1 MRQPVPA
8 RARAALEQPRA
19 IAQQQEHQEQH
30 CDHAG
35 TADTVSRHDRARRS
49 LVARS
54 IAAAVALIS
63 WLGPV
68 QVSWQAAR
76 QSAAT
81 IALHGAAASDGQ
93 DSPFTSWLTTGRLLV
108 RWSLREAQAG
118 AITDP
123 TAPIRFTPTLTQTT
137 GQGGGVP
144 AINITT
150 PNQSGLSYNLLRS
163 LTVDGIGLI
172 LNNSLAGGG
181 TLLGGNVGGN
191 ANLATSG
198 PASTI
203 LTQVT
208 GTDPIRI
215 NGTVEVFGTPA
226 SVIFAAPAG
235 IYTQGAGFTN
245 TPRVTLSTGT
255 PQFLNG
261 SGANVPFDQAS
272 AVGFLVN
279 SGRIQ
284 IDPAAGSTAGAG
296 IEGTVG
302 AINLIGQTVGVNAPL
317 FAGNQINVI
326 AGNQQVAPVATGTG
340 RAGSDWQVTGTGAN
354 AAANS
359 ASAQNG
365 LAIDATAFGAMTA
378 GQIKLISTA
387 QGLGVRAAGDLAA
400 NTGNVNIDAN
410 GDVSVGNVYG
420 QQAVGI
426 ATTGAVTTSGAVRAQ
441 QDVTIGAGGDLTI
454 GGAAQAGNNLTL
466 NAGGNVAGAGNL
478 AAAKA
483 LNVGAGKSVNL
494 GGSLNA
500 ASIAV
505 AAQGKDGTGD
515 LALGGNVSSPNT
527 IQLNAARDA
536 FIAGPLATGGDLRLT
551 AGRDIAIGGTVQ
563 STGASVLGAARDIHV
578 AGTGSVTTGAT
589 TTATAGR
596 NLGVD
601 GTVSSRGDLRLDAT
615 DGQVASTGS
624 LISGGGITAA
634 AGGANGDIALGG
646 KVSAP
651 GSVTLAAARNAT
663 VGGQLVTGTDLKIG
677 AGQDV
682 AVTGAV
688 QSVGATTLTGSR
700 DIGIA
705 STGAVTAGTTTTA
718 AAGRHLLLLGS
729 TASGGDTQLT
739 ATGVLATAGTVL
751 AGGNVSASGQGG
763 VVLGGTVYAT
773 RGVTAQSGG
782 GAIGVTG
789 SVIAHGGS
797 TVLTGTDV
805 SVSGTTQS
813 SGDTALTATQGSV
826 AVDGQSAAVGN
837 LNISAAQ
844 DIAGQGTTTSVGNT
858 TLAAGR
864 DIARTGG
871 SQAAGNLTATAGN
884 RLAMAALPVVGGD
897 ATLSGASVVLGA
909 AGKSSQIKGTL
920 TATGAQGVT
929 TAGTINAGSAKLTGG
944 AVNNIGT
951 VTASNTLTVTGSTI
965 ANSGTLGGAT
975 TSVHGTEVANAGL
988 IGGQAVSVTADNTLS
1003 NQNGTLLGTQSLTVA
1018 ANTLMS
1024 NRNGVMFAGS
1034 PSGTTPGQGDLT
1046 ATVSGGNGSF
1056 NNAGGQILAS
1066 NNATINLRNQS
1077 VDAANL
1083 GTINANGALTY
1094 NVGAVA
1100 NTGAWTVGGKT
1111 ATINAANGI
1120 ANTGSIQ
1127 HAGDLTLSTPGAV
1140 TNSGQIIAGHDLAV
1154 SGGAIGNA
1162 AGATLHA
1169 DHDLSVTGA
1178 TANRGTVEALNDIK
1192 IAGAGYDNAGAL
1204 TQANRDINLNVSGSV
1219 LNQGGTIGAGRD
1231 VSLTAGQIVND
1242 ATVSGG
1248 ASTTVVTGQEVNP
1261 TYLSRV
1267 VIGQKQV
1274 QIQVGGTAD
1283 DGPQYSPFNFPITIG
1298 DLKPSASGVISAYS
1312 AVETYIPSS
1321 GGGDN
1326 GPSSQSMELW
1336 HFGELPSTV
1345 GAASAGKITPLITLP
1360 TVTRTETT
1368 TQDGVSG
1375 VIQAGRN
1382 LAVTASTLSN
1392 NGGRISAAGN
1402 LSMAVGTLNNGTSAG
1417 STKTITES
1425 IDQAT
1430 LNAFMRQLAT
1440 QLGWNAFYSG
1450 PLGVLSEGCGYAD
1463 CNPTQGLIQPHW
1475 IWLNYTPD
1483 GTGSVNG
1490 FTATPPA
1497 AQTTVQ
1503 QVAGKQGVIAA
1514 GGNVDL
1520 TQVGTLNNGGQIAA
1534 AGNVAL
1540 GGSVNNVGQQLVNRT
1555 TLPGCVGNP
1564 ATCTNSVSRGFFGAT
1579 AGPWDSPTY
1588 DVIDPKQQVASI
1600 VAGGTLTANLAQL
1613 TNQTGTITAAG
1624 NVLIT
1629 APTVTNTGGTIQS
1642 KAGSVTIN
1650 AANSLVNQ
1658 AAPTTTVRQ
1667 SHGSD
1672 VAPCGKSGSGNCDTA
1687 TQTAT
1692 GDAGMILAAG
1702 DLTVNAGAVRNNG
1715 GAMVAGGNNTITT
1728 GSFDNSSI
1736 FLRQYYHWMF
1746 LDQDS
1751 NPSDR
1756 WGCDSAGDISG
1767 CQRAFGGNLRNGTNA
1782 NAENAPTIGVLNSYV
1797 SGGNLT
1803 IRAGGAIVNSGN
1815 IAGTAISL
1823 SGATITN
1830 GITNPSIQ
1838 TPPSTSG
1845 RQVVS
1850 LGPVGTANA
1859 QLPVTGTPDTF
1870 SGPTT
1875 VLQQGVPT
1883 PSNPGTTNG
1892 RWQFNPVVV
1901 TTQSGGAVAW
1911 HFNTPPDGAA
1921 VTTPTASGSTAQY
1934 LSNSPATAVLGGIG
1948 PQALINALPADLRPG
1963 GTPFY
1968 YDPQAENQRLDQAAL
1983 AQTGRTSFINGL
1995 TYDSQNHLTVDDQ
2008 QKLILYQNA
2017 ADYAKAHNVQ
2027 LGQALTHDQLAALDK
2042 PMLWYVTQQVPDPN
2056 CLSSACPM
2064 VSALVPQVYLPPGYS
2079 GIEPGGSIVAS
2090 KSLELLANNPVRN
2103 TGTLGSYGTL
2113 TTNTT
2118 IVNEQRAAEM
2128 TAAWQPI
2135 EDGWA
2140 RTTGQQGQAN
2150 SGFVFAANAADIAGQ
2165 IRNINGVVAQLNADG
2180 SMSAAEAA
2188 RVAAAVQ
2195 AGMQAVTSTHTD
2207 TYVRSEGWFGQLFA
2221 GVVMVAIG
2229 IMTGGAAM
2237 AAYAGVGATLTVGQ
2251 AMAQAAV
2258 SSMTTNAMQQASSG
2272 MGFSFGALV
2281 KAGATSALTAGITQ
2295 GITLNADGT
2304 LGTVDSLNSVA
2315 SDRSLAAL
2323 SGAKNVGNG
2332 LTQAAASTG
2341 TLGEQLAAL
2350 TLSIGIKAGVTTAI
2364 NGGSFGRA
2372 LANAA
2377 ASDIGAVAA
2386 NVLGT
2391 LSPGIGEV
2399 NASPNS
2405 VVGNI
2410 LGHVAVGCAIS
2421 SMQGTGCAGGAAG
2434 GLAGSVVA
2442 PLVGMGL
2449 YAGTSGTNS
2458 AIDAATVAIAAM
2470 AGGAIAHAIGGDTTA
2485 GASTAQNSA
2494 MNNWLDH
2501 RRPNPMVY
2509 SEQERRDNAAAA
2521 CAKDPQQCDVAN
2533 GWDAKSKQRDAD
2545 LQAACANL
2553 SSDTC
2558 RSAMAAAKAAG
2569 NYIVFAGGKVYAYGP
2584 ETPVARSL
2592 DQNPAAKTLDTMVGS
2607 PLAGIFGGIPY
2618 YKSNAD
2624 PAAGY
2629 YFAQYGMALEGIG
2642 AGVLGLP
2649 TGPLAGPGWRAALE
2663 SPNTLYVGSGAGSAL
2678 PTWSNVAGSYS
2689 TVGQGGEA
2697 ATAVRAGPGYTAQDV
2712 LPRPMAPTFS
2722 GSGQVPST
2730 IAPNSAGE
2738 SAAGTNQPAITLYG
2752 FRGAGS
2758 TQDLLMTD
2766 APHPYVVTGHVGYSF
2781 DGGQQIFGF
2790 GPKVPV
2796 GMPVYDA
2803 VQSLRNGAS
2812 YPGIITDD
2820 TALFR
2825 SVAENPAVGRG
2836 GLPQVVIQQKIPV
2849 SQADFD
2855 AIKAAHDA
2863 VGINNPINNVF
2874 YGFPGK
2880 NICTFN
2886 CATFPSSLGIPIP
2899 EASGNMRL
2907 YFPELEKLGQPWV
2920 PK

>member
-1 MRQPVPA
+1 MRQPVTA

-19 IAQQQEHQEQH
+19 IALQQEQH
-30 CDHAG
+30 GASAG
-35 TADTVSRHDRARRS
+35 TADPVSRHDRARRS
-49 LVARS
+49 FVARS

-68 QVSWQAAR
+68 QVSWQVAR

-81 IALHGAAASDGQ
+81 IALHGTTV
-93 DSPFTSWLTTGRLLV
+93 DSPFTSWRTTGRLLV
-108 RWSLREAQAG
+108 RWGLRQAQAG

-144 AINITT
+144 VINVTT
-150 PNQSGLSYNLLRS
+150 PNASGLSYNLLRS

-226 SVIFAAPAG
+226 SVIFSAPAG

-245 TPRVTLSTGT
+245 TPRVTLSSGT

-261 SGANVPFDQAS
+261 SGANVSFDQAT

-340 RAGSDWQVTGTGAN
+340 RAGSDWQVSGTGAN
-354 AAANS
+354 GAANS

-400 NTGNVNIDAN
+400 NTSNVNIDAN

-420 QQAVGI
+420 QQNVGV
-426 ATTGAVTTSGAVRAQ
+426 TSTGAVTTTGTVKAQ
-441 QDVTIGAGGDLTI
+441 QDVALSANGDLTV
-454 GGAAQAGNNLTL
+454 GGTAQAGNNLTL
-466 NAGGNVAGAGNL
+466 NAGGNLTGAGNL

-483 LNVGAGKSVNL
+483 LTAVAGDSVKL
-494 GGSLNA
+494 TGSLNA
-500 ASIAV
+500 THLAV
-505 AAQGKDGTGD
+505 SAQGQDGTGD
-515 LALGGNVSSPNT
+515 VALGGGVSSPNT
-527 IQLNAARDA
+527 ITLTAARD
-536 FIAGPLATGGDLRLT
+536 LSATGPITTNGDLQAT
-551 AGRDIAIGGTVQ
+551 AGRDIAIAGATQSSGATVLNA
-563 STGASVLGAARDIHV
+563 GRDIGV
-578 AGTGSVTTGAT
+578 ANMGSVAAGTTLSAT
-589 TTATAGR
+589 TGR
-596 NLGVD
+596 NL
-601 GTVSSRGDLRLDAT
+601 TVS
-615 DGQVASTGS
+615 
-624 LISGGGITAA
+624 GG
-634 AGGANGDIALGG
+634 
-646 KVSAP
+646 
-651 GSVTLAAARNAT
+651 
-663 VGGQLVTGTDLKIG
+663 
-677 AGQDV
+677 
-682 AVTGAV
+682 
-688 QSVGATTLTGSR
+688 
-700 DIGIA
+700 
-705 STGAVTAGTTTTA
+705 
-718 AAGRHLLLLGS
+718 
-729 TASGGDTQLT
+729 TASGGDTTLT
-739 ATGVLATAGTVL
+739 ASGGTLATSGAVL
-751 AGGNVSASGQGG
+751 AGGNVTANGQAGTT
-763 VVLGGTVYAT
+763 LGGTVYAAK
-773 RGVTAQSGG
+773 GVAAQSSA
-782 GAIGVTG
+782 GATSATG
-789 SVIAHGGS
+789 SVVAHSGNVALMG
-797 TVLTGTDV
+797 TGV
-805 SVSGTTQS
+805 SVSGSTQS
-813 SGDTALTATQGSV
+813 GGDTALRATQGDATIDGQAAALGKLTVTASQDITGQGSTASVGDTALTAGH
-826 AVDGQSAAVGN
+826 
-837 LNISAAQ
+837 
-844 DIAGQGTTTSVGNT
+844 DIA
-858 TLAAGR
+858 L
-864 DIARTGG
+864 TGS
-871 SQAAGNLTATAGN
+871 SQTAGNLAATAGN
-884 RLAMAALPVVGGD
+884 RLALSALPVVGGD
-897 ATLSGASVVLGA
+897 ATLNGVAVVLGA
-909 AGKSSQIKGTL
+909 SGKTSQVNGTL
-920 TATGAQGVT
+920 TATGTQSLA
-929 TAGTINAGSAKLTGG
+929 TAGTINTATANLTGG
-944 AVNNIGT
+944 TVTNSGT
-951 VTASNTLTVTGSTI
+951 VSASKTLTVAGTTI
-965 ANSGTLGGAT
+965 TNSGTLGGST
-975 TSVHGTEVANAGL
+975 TSVHGTDVANAGL
-988 IGGQAVSVTADNTLS
+988 IGGQTVSVTADNTLS
-1003 NQNGTLLGTQSLTVA
+1003 NQNGTLLGTKSLAVA
-1018 ANTLMS
+1018 ANTLTS

-1034 PSGTTPGQGDLT
+1034 PSGTTPGQGDLS

-1056 NNAGGQILAS
+1056 NNAGGQILAG
-1066 NNATINLRNQS
+1066 NNATINLRNQT
-1077 VDAANL
+1077 VDGANL

-1094 NVGAVA
+1094 NVGGVA

-1140 TNSGQIIAGHDLAV
+1140 TNSGQIIAGNDLAV
-1154 SGGAIGNA
+1154 SGGGISNA

-1178 TANRGTVEALNDIK
+1178 TTNRGMVEALNDVK

-1204 TQANRDINLNVSGSV
+1204 TQANRDLNVNVSGNV

-1231 VSLTAGQIVND
+1231 VNLSAGQIIND
-1242 ATVSGG
+1242 ATASGG

-1261 TYLSRV
+1261 TYLSQIVIGREQLSFSLPGSEPGSPDYMPIYRV
-1267 VIGQKQV
+1267 V
-1274 QIQVGGTAD
+1274 
-1283 DGPQYSPFNFPITIG
+1283 TIG
-1298 DLKPSASGVISAYS
+1298 DLKPDANGVIYGYLATELVRSLHDQY
-1312 AVETYIPSS
+1312 VDFWHL
-1321 GGGDN
+1321 G
-1326 GPSSQSMELW
+1326 SMVDHPATAL
-1336 HFGELPSTV
+1336 V
-1345 GAASAGKITPLITLP
+1345 TLP

-1368 TQDGVSG
+1368 TQAGVSG
-1375 VIQAGRN
+1375 IIRAGRN

-1392 NGGRISAAGN
+1392 NGGQISAAGN
-1402 LSMAVGTLNNGTSAG
+1402 ITMAVGALNNGASAG
-1417 STKTITES
+1417 ASKTITES
-1425 IDQAT
+1425 IDGAV
-1430 LNAFMRQLAT
+1430 LNSFMAQLYDA
-1440 QLGWNAFYSG
+1440 LHSG
-1450 PLGVLSEGCGYAD
+1450 TKPMFSDAVMSDGCSDG
-1463 CNPTQGLIQPHW
+1463 CPTPHW
-1475 IWLNYTPD
+1475 FVMQTQVVP
-1483 GTGSVNG
+1483 GTFHTVPA
-1490 FTATPPA
+1490 ATPPA
-1497 AQTTVQ
+1497 PQVTVQ
-1503 QVAGKQGVIAA
+1503 QTAGKQGVIAA
-1514 GGNVDL
+1514 GGSIDL

-1534 AGNVAL
+1534 AGNISL

-1564 ATCTNSVSRGFFGAT
+1564 ATCTNAVGNSFSGT
-1579 AGPWDSPTY
+1579 SAGPWDSPTY

-1600 VAGGTLTANLAQL
+1600 VAGGTLTANAAQL
-1613 TNQTGTITAAG
+1613 TNQIGTITAAG

-1650 AANSLVNQ
+1650 AANGLVNQ
-1658 AAPTTTVRQ
+1658 AAPTTTVHQ

-1672 VAPCGKSGSGNCDTA
+1672 VGPCGKSGSGNCDTA

-1702 DLTVNAGAVRNNG
+1702 DLTVNAGSVRNNG

-1728 GSFDNSSI
+1728 GSFDNSPV

-1751 NPSDR
+1751 NASDR

-1782 NAENAPTIGVLNSYV
+1782 NAENAPTIGALNSYV

-1803 IRAGGAIVNSGN
+1803 IRSGGAIINGGN
-1815 IAGTAISL
+1815 IEGTAISL

-1850 LGPVGTANA
+1850 LGPIGTANA

-1875 VLQQGVPT
+1875 VVQQGVPN
-1883 PSNPGTTNG
+1883 PSNPGTANG

-1911 HFNTPPDGAA
+1911 HFNTPLDGAA
-1921 VTTPTASGSTAQY
+1921 MSAPTASGSTAQY
-1934 LSNSPATAVLGGIG
+1934 LSNSPATAVLGGVG
-1948 PQALINALPADLRPG
+1948 PQTLINALPADLRPG
-1963 GTPFY
+1963 STPFY

-1995 TYDSQNHLTVDDQ
+1995 TYDSQTHLTVDDQ

-2017 ADYAKAHNVQ
+2017 VDYAKTHNVQ
-2027 LGQALTHDQLAALDK
+2027 LGRALTPEQLAALDK

-2056 CLSSACPM
+2056 CLSGACPM
-2064 VSALVPQVYLPPGYS
+2064 VSALVPQVYLPQGYS

-2090 KSLELLANNPVRN
+2090 KSLELLADSPIRN

-2113 TTNTT
+2113 TSNTT
-2118 IVNEQRAAEM
+2118 IINEQRAAEM

-2150 SGFVFAANAADIAGQ
+2150 SGFVFAANAADIGGQ

-2207 TYVRSEGWFGQLFA
+2207 TFVRSEGWFGQLFA

-2258 SSMTTNAMQQASSG
+2258 ASMTTNTMQQASSG
-2272 MGFSFGALV
+2272 QGFSFGALV

-2295 GITLNADGT
+2295 GITLNANGT

-2332 LTQAAASTG
+2332 LTQAAASSG
-2341 TLGEQLAAL
+2341 TLGEQLTAL
-2350 TLSIGIKAGVTTAI
+2350 TLGIGIKAGVTTAI

-2372 LANAA
+2372 LTNTA

-2391 LSPGIGEV
+2391 LTPGIGEV

-2410 LGHVAVGCAIS
+2410 LGHVALGCATS

-2458 AIDAATVAIAAM
+2458 AIDAATVAIGAM

-2485 GASTAQNSA
+2485 GASTAQNAA

-2501 RRPNPMVY
+2501 RRPNAVVY

-2521 CAKDPQQCDVAN
+2521 CKDDPKQCDVAN
-2533 GWDAKSKQRDAD
+2533 SWEAKSKQRNAE

-2558 RSAMAAAKAAG
+2558 RSAMATAQAAG
-2569 NYIVFAGGKVYAYGP
+2569 NYIVFAGGKVYAYGK
-2584 ETPVARSL
+2584 EDPVARSL
-2592 DQNPAAKTLDTMVGS
+2592 DPSPAAKTLDTMVGS

-2618 YKSNAD
+2618 FKSNAD

-2678 PTWSNVAGSYS
+2678 PTWTNVAGPYS
-2689 TVGQGGEA
+2689 AIGQGGGA
-2697 ATAVRAGPGYTAQDV
+2697 ATTVRAGPGYAEQDV
-2712 LPRPMAPTFS
+2712 LPRPAGPTSS
-2722 GSGQVPST
+2722 GSGPVLGVTVSEAGVGVPVWKSPNPLSPVQEVDAFGNQIYYRTMSPEQYQILMETGRLPPTTETSISPVLSYSSKYNGVTVKFTVAPKTSERLQEIGIAANPPAATQLPDLST
-2730 IAPNSAGE
+2730 QTGPWMQ
-2738 SAAGTNQPAITLYG
+2738 TNVRFKIEGGQMTTQLG
-2752 FRGAGS
+2752 QGAGIN
-2758 TQDLLMTD
+2758 
-2766 APHPYVVTGHVGYSF
+2766 
-2781 DGGQQIFGF
+2781 IFN
-2790 GPKVPV
+2790 
-2796 GMPVYDA
+2796 
-2803 VQSLRNGAS
+2803 R
-2812 YPGIITDD
+2812 
-2820 TALFR
+2820 R
-2825 SVAENPAVGRG
+2825 CC
-2836 GLPQVVIQQKIPV
+2836 
-2849 SQADFD
+2849 
-2855 AIKAAHDA
+2855 
-2863 VGINNPINNVF
+2863 INRI
-2874 YGFPGK
+2874 
-2880 NICTFN
+2880 
-2886 CATFPSSLGIPIP
+2886 
-2899 EASGNMRL
+2899 
-2907 YFPELEKLGQPWV
+2907 
-2920 PK
+2920 

>member
-19 IAQQQEHQEQH
+19 VARQQEQH
-30 CDHAG
+30 CDRAG

-49 LVARS
+49 FVARS

-81 IALHGAAASDGQ
+81 IALHGAAASDGY

-108 RWSLREAQAG
+108 RWGMREAQAG

-144 AINITT
+144 VINVTT
-150 PNQSGLSYNLLRS
+150 PNPSGLSYNLLRS

-191 ANLATSG
+191 ANLAASG

-208 GTDPIRI
+208 GTDPIRL

-235 IYTQGAGFTN
+235 IYTQGVGFTN
-245 TPRVTLSTGT
+245 TPRVTLSSGT

-302 AINLIGQTVGVNAPL
+302 AINLIGQSVGVNAPL
-317 FAGNQINVI
+317 YAGNQINVI

-340 RAGSDWQVTGTGAN
+340 RAGSDWQVSSTGAN
-354 AAANS
+354 AVTNS
-359 ASAQNG
+359 PSAQNG

-426 ATTGAVTTSGAVRAQ
+426 AATGAVTASGAVRAQ

-454 GGAAQAGNNLTL
+454 GGVAQAGNNLTL

-483 LNVGAGKSVNL
+483 LNVSAGKSVNL

-505 AAQGKDGTGD
+505 MAQGKDGTGD
-515 LALGGNVSSPNT
+515 LTLGGNVSSPNT
-527 IQLNAARDA
+527 IQLSAARDA
-536 FIAGPLATGGDLRLT
+536 SIAGPLTTGGDLRLT
-551 AGRDIAIGGTVQ
+551 AGRDIAIGGAVQ

-601 GTVSSRGDLRLDAT
+601 GTVSSRGDIRLDAS
-615 DGQVASTGS
+615 DGQVASTGA
-624 LISGGGITAA
+624 LISGGGITAT

-688 QSVGATTLTGSR
+688 QSVGATTLTGGR

-751 AGGNVSASGQGG
+751 AGGNVSASGQAG
-763 VVLGGTVYAT
+763 VALGGTVYAT

-797 TVLTGTDV
+797 AVLTGTDV

-909 AGKSSQIKGTL
+909 TGKSSQIKGTL
-920 TATGAQGVT
+920 TATGAQGVA
-929 TAGTINAGSAKLTGG
+929 TAGTINAGSAKLSGG

-965 ANSGTLGGAT
+965 TNSGTLGGAT

-988 IGGQAVSVTADNTLS
+988 IGGQTVSVTADNTLS

-1018 ANTLMS
+1018 ANTLTS

-1140 TNSGQIIAGHDLAV
+1140 ANSGQIIAGHDLAV
-1154 SGGAIGNA
+1154 SGGGISNA

-1178 TANRGTVEALNDIK
+1178 TTNRGTVEALNDVK

-1231 VSLTAGQIVND
+1231 VNLTAGQIVND

-1267 VIGQKQV
+1267 VIGQKVV

-1283 DGPQYSPFNFPITIG
+1283 DGPQYSGFSFPITIG
-1298 DLKPSASGVISAYS
+1298 DLKPSASGVISAYQGI
-1312 AVETYIPSS
+1312 ETYIPVS

-1326 GPSSQSMELW
+1326 GAYAQSMELW
-1336 HFGELPSTV
+1336 HFGEPPATTALAPAV
-1345 GAASAGKITPLITLP
+1345 KMVPLVTLP

-1402 LSMAVGTLNNGTSAG
+1402 LSMAVGTVNNGTSAG

-1440 QLGWNAFYSG
+1440 QLGWYAFYSG

-1555 TLPGCVGNP
+1555 TLPGCVGSP
-1564 ATCTNSVSRGFFGAT
+1564 ATCTNSVSRGFFGAA

-1588 DVIDPKQQVASI
+1588 DIIDPKQQVASI

-1667 SHGSD
+1667 SRGSD

-1782 NAENAPTIGVLNSYV
+1782 NAENAPTIGALNSYV

-1850 LGPVGTANA
+1850 LGPVGMPNA

-1921 VTTPTASGSTAQY
+1921 VTAPTASGSTAQY

-1948 PQALINALPADLRPG
+1948 PQALINALPAALRPG

-1995 TYDSQNHLTVDDQ
+1995 TYDSQTHLTVDDQ

-2079 GIEPGGSIVAS
+2079 GVEPGGSIVAS
-2090 KSLELLANNPVRN
+2090 KSLELLANNPIRN

-2341 TLGEQLAAL
+2341 TMGDQLAAL

-2545 LQAACANL
+2545 LQAACANQ

-2558 RSAMAAAKAAG
+2558 RGAIAAAKAAG

-2592 DQNPAAKTLDTMVGS
+2592 DPSPAAKTLDTMVGS

-2663 SPNTLYVGSGAGSAL
+2663 SPNTFYVGSGAGSAL
-2678 PTWSNVAGSYS
+2678 PTWTNVAGSYS
-2689 TVGQGGEA
+2689 AVGQGGGA
-2697 ATAVRAGPGYTAQDV
+2697 ATTVRAGPGFSAVDVAPVTNTAATSSKAIGTVWDSITATQPTYPGSV
-2712 LPRPMAPTFS
+2712 IPQSFTMTLPNGQSVWVHGNATEHLAEYAQMVANNNPPEVVRLTTQQQLASLQGAVNTATQQGVPYNQLINVGGWELKFAPPRQ
-2722 GSGQVPST
+2722 SGQL
-2730 IAPNSAGE
+2730 
-2738 SAAGTNQPAITLYG
+2738 PALIHAL
-2752 FRGAGS
+2752 
-2758 TQDLLMTD
+2758 
-2766 APHPYVVTGHVGYSF
+2766 PTG
-2781 DGGQQIFGF
+2781 
-2790 GPKVPV
+2790 K
-2796 GMPVYDA
+2796 
-2803 VQSLRNGAS
+2803 
-2812 YPGIITDD
+2812 
-2820 TALFR
+2820 
-2825 SVAENPAVGRG
+2825 
-2836 GLPQVVIQQKIPV
+2836 
-2849 SQADFD
+2849 
-2855 AIKAAHDA
+2855 
-2863 VGINNPINNVF
+2863 
-2874 YGFPGK
+2874 
-2880 NICTFN
+2880 
-2886 CATFPSSLGIPIP
+2886 
-2899 EASGNMRL
+2899 
-2907 YFPELEKLGQPWV
+2907 
-2920 PK
+2920 

>member
-8 RARAALEQPRA
+8 RARAALEQPCA
-19 IAQQQEHQEQH
+19 IAQQQEQH

-81 IALHGAAASDGQ
+81 MALHGATA
-93 DSPFTSWLTTGRLLV
+93 DSPFTSWLTTSRLLV
-108 RWSLREAQAG
+108 RWGMREAQAG

-144 AINITT
+144 VINVTT
-150 PNQSGLSYNLLRS
+150 PNPSGLSYNLLRS

-302 AINLIGQTVGVNAPL
+302 AINLIGQSVGVNAPL

-441 QDVTIGAGGDLTI
+441 QDVMIGAGGDLTI

-483 LNVGAGKSVNL
+483 LNVSAGKSVNL

-536 FIAGPLATGGDLRLT
+536 SIAGPLTTGGDLRLT

-615 DGQVASTGS
+615 DGQVASTGA
-624 LISGGGITAA
+624 LISGGGITAT

-797 TVLTGTDV
+797 AVLTGTDV

-929 TAGTINAGSAKLTGG
+929 TAGTINAGSAKLIGG

-975 TSVHGTEVANAGL
+975 TSVHGTDVANAGL
-988 IGGQAVSVTADNTLS
+988 IGGQTVSVTADNTLS

-1018 ANTLMS
+1018 ANTLTS

-1162 AGATLHA
+1162 AGAALHA

-1178 TANRGTVEALNDIK
+1178 TTNRGTVEALNDIK

-1231 VSLTAGQIVND
+1231 VSLTAGQVVND

-1248 ASTTVVTGQEVNP
+1248 ASTTVVTGREVNP
-1261 TYLSRV
+1261 TYLSRI

-1312 AVETYIPSS
+1312 VVETYIPSS

-1514 GGNVDL
+1514 GGNIDL

-1564 ATCTNSVSRGFFGAT
+1564 ATCTNSVSRGFFGAA

-1702 DLTVNAGAVRNNG
+1702 DLTVNAGSVRNNG

-1767 CQRAFGGNLRNGTNA
+1767 CQRAFGGYLRNGTNA

-1875 VLQQGVPT
+1875 VLQQGIPT

-1948 PQALINALPADLRPG
+1948 PQALINALPATLRPG

-2090 KSLELLANNPVRN
+2090 KSLELLANNPIRN

-2118 IVNEQRAAEM
+2118 IINEQRAAEM

-2207 TYVRSEGWFGQLFA
+2207 TFVRSESWFGQLFA

-2341 TLGEQLAAL
+2341 TLGDQLAAL

-2372 LANAA
+2372 LTNAA

-2649 TGPLAGPGWRAALE
+2649 TGPLAGPGWRATLE
-2663 SPNTLYVGSGAGSAL
+2663 SPNTFYVGSGAGSAF
-2678 PTWSNVAGSYS
+2678 PTWTSVAGPYS
-2689 TVGQGGEA
+2689 AVGQGGGA
-2697 ATAVRAGPGYTAQDV
+2697 ATTVRAGPGYTAGDV
-2712 LPRPMAPTFS
+2712 LPTTAP
-2722 GSGQVPST
+2722 
-2730 IAPNSAGE
+2730 APRVSNGVSLDPRLPDPVAGLDY
-2738 SAAGTNQPAITLYG
+2738 Q
-2752 FRGAGS
+2752 
-2758 TQDLLMTD
+2758 
-2766 APHPYVVTGHVGYSF
+2766 
-2781 DGGQQIFGF
+2781 
-2790 GPKVPV
+2790 PKVLSSSSPNIAYSQVNGYV
-2796 GMPVYDA
+2796 GELNLA
-2803 VQSLRNGAS
+2803 N
-2812 YPGIITDD
+2812 T
-2820 TALFR
+2820 
-2825 SVAENPAVGRG
+2825 VAQ
-2836 GLPQVVIQQKIPV
+2836 LPDQTVVRYG
-2849 SQADFD
+2849 
-2855 AIKAAHDA
+2855 DA
-2863 VGINNPINNVF
+2863 VGTHGADIVSVNSKSGEVTLWDNKYRSGETKIDSSPTF
-2874 YGFPGK
+2874 TPGSTALRGALRDAQ
-2880 NICTFN
+2880 NAIR
-2886 CATFPSSLGIPIP
+2886 
-2899 EASGNMRL
+2899 ASNLPQAVKDAAIGNLNAGNFRTNTVGSGGVRNSTAVR
-2907 YFPELEKLGQPWV
+2907 FCGREPC
-2920 PK
+2920 